1 MLACRA
7 CGEGI
12 PEGSCFCLRCGA
24 SLSADGGAT
33 RTATVAMSAP
43 TPSSQPSSS
52 SSSLDEGRFLPG
64 TLLAARYRIVA
75 LLGRGGMGEVY
86 RANDLKLASRWR

>member
-1 MLACRA
+1 MPDCRSCGQVIPESSRFCLH
-7 CGEGI
+7 CGE
-12 PEGSCFCLRCGA
+12 PLN
-24 SLSADGGAT
+24 ADGSAT
-33 RTATVAMSAP
+33 RTIQTPSS
-43 TPSSQPSSS
+43 TPSSQEHLSS

-86 RANDLKLASRWR
+86 RIAPG